1 MPNRIVIMKPPGS
14 LPGIISFAITPT
26 TNPITIVHRK
36 CIHRSSFMKMGYR
49 SCLCHANQRN
59 PVEAVTLQPPPR
71 GHWFDSNSILASS
84 QMHHRVITL
93 DALTLPSYAVPNVGT
108 LLVILANSYRS
119 TAARI
124 GNSLCGLFRIYS
136 PHNLNVLQPPSS
148 TEQGPFDKES
158 A

>member
-1 MPNRIVIMKPPGS
+1 
-14 LPGIISFAITPT
+14 
-26 TNPITIVHRK
+26 
-36 CIHRSSFMKMGYR
+36 
-49 SCLCHANQRN
+49 
-59 PVEAVTLQPPPR
+59 
-71 GHWFDSNSILASS
+71 
-84 QMHHRVITL
+84 MHHRVITL
-93 DALTLPSYAVPNVGT
+93 DALILPSYAVPNVGT